1 MVALWSMSRSG
12 YDTAPWTIVTP
23 GVDVVSVAEM
33 AVSTL
38 HPLFLTLR
46 FTLAHS
52 LLLITPFPFPDASST
67 ASPIASSFDAPDMQK
82 FWLAV
87 PPLVGLTDAESGEAL
102 VQLRSGS
109 VAEAV

>member
-1 MVALWSMSRSG
+1 
-12 YDTAPWTIVTP
+12 
-23 GVDVVSVAEM
+23 
-33 AVSTL
+33 
-38 HPLFLTLR
+38 
-46 FTLAHS
+46 
-52 LLLITPFPFPDASST
+52 
-67 ASPIASSFDAPDMQK
+67 MQK